1 VVAAR
6 VRGAACCG
14 AACMHECSVRA
25 TVVRAV
31 CVGAAACDRDAARV
45 HGAAACVGA
54 FERTKCGRTHFGRI
68 FTFKSTFLPLLA
80 IV

>member
-6 VRGAACCG
+6 VRGAACVR
-14 AACMHECSVRA
+14 ECSVRA
-25 TVVRAV
+25 TVVRAACMGV
-31 CVGAAACDRDAARV
+31 ATCDRDAARV
-45 HGAAACVGA
+45 RGAAACVGA
-54 FERTKCGRTHFGRI
+54 FERTKYGRTHFGRI